1 MALWRYPGRDI
12 TGVIARS
19 EKFAGTVEKVIEIV
33 TNNFYFLNRRLSSIS
48 TKPGSTCYF
57 HNFSKKNSKDK
68 CRVCPDINFKFT
80 KLGSTR

>member
-33 TNNFYFLNRRLSSIS
+33 TNNFNFLNRRLSSIS

-57 HNFSKKNSKDK
+57 HNFSKKIQRKNVEYVQTS
-68 CRVCPDINFKFT
+68 ILN
-80 KLGSTR
+80 LQN